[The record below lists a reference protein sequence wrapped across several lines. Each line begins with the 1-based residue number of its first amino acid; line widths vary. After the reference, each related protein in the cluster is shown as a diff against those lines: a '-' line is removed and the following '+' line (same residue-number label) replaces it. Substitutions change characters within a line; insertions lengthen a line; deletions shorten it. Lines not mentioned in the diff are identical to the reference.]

1 MSFIFLHWSLNEY
14 ATDFKIIYRFLI
26 LQVHPDVTITTVH
39 KIMRDRLKLLWRRHL
54 VTE

>member
-1 MSFIFLHWSLNEY
+1 MNMQPTLRLSLSNFTGLVAE
-14 ATDFKIIYRFLI
+14 
-26 LQVHPDVTITTVH
+26 VHPDVTITTVH